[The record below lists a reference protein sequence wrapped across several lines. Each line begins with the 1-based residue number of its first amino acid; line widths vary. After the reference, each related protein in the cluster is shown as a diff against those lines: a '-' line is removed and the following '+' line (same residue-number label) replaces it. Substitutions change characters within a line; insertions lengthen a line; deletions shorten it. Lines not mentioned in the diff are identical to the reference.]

1 MKKILLIKRR
11 RKIVIEVEQL
21 SLKKRTD
28 RPKTY
33 KTKIT
38 SIAMISR
45 RIDEFEDEIREKMF
59 SEMRIFSCKTHSQ
72 SFLRSLV
79 PSLRKEDEKKS

>member
-38 SIAMISR
+38 SIVMISK
-45 RIDEFEDEIREKMF
+45 RIDIFEDEIRKKME
-59 SEMRIFSCKTHSQ
+59 SEMRIFSCKTYSQ
-72 SFLRSLV
+72 EFLRSLV
-79 PSLRKEDEKKS
+79 PSLNKDRKC

>member
-1 MKKILLIKRR
+1 VKKILLIKRR
-11 RKIVIEVEQL
+11 RKIVIEIEQL

-38 SIAMISR
+38 SIVMISR